1 MHDVRHDVRHELTT
15 NLPSAFPQRSPMAD
29 NGKVARVGTV
39 LKKIAAEYDALCSA
53 AGLASPPECYGWME
67 DRLCT
72 MLGEVC
78 SFHKNSWPVEDYGL
92 NIVLTFDASSDV
104 RVDVPIFVS
113 DGGEISI
120 SGFSLITSGNV
131 FLESGF
137 YGNPRDFVWT
147 FKHVRGSPWNLK
159 VPVPPHIQRHPDS
172 SGATPD
178 LAAAMHEL
186 EKVRDAFSCIR
197 IPFPRLSDFQ
207 ACLESRGFK

>member
-1 MHDVRHDVRHELTT
+1 MDSD
-15 NLPSAFPQRSPMAD
+15 
-29 NGKVARVGTV
+29 KVACVGTV
-39 LKKIAAEYDALCSA
+39 LKKIAAEYDALCSV

-72 MLGEVC
+72 MLGNVC

-92 NIVLTFDASSDV
+92 NIVLEFDASSDV
-104 RVDVPIFVS
+104 RVNVPIFVS

-120 SGFSLITSGNV
+120 SGFSLVTSGNV

-147 FKHVRGSPWNLK
+147 FKHGPGSPWNIN

-178 LAAAMHEL
+178 LAAGMHEL
-186 EKVRDAFSCIR
+186 EKVRDAFSG
-197 IPFPRLSDFQ
+197 IPFPPLSDFQ
-207 ACLESRGFK
+207 ACLESRGLK